1 MKILLIEDDLAI
13 IKILNIAL
21 QNEGYQVQ
29 HTSSGNQ
36 GLKLAVTGAYDA
48 IILDLTLPDNRGENI
63 CAKLRAI
70 KITTPIIAL
79 TGIGD
84 TETKVRMFDLGVD
97 DYLTKPFEFPELFAR
112 LKSLLRKNKVPTDE
126 VIRYADLQLDIKK
139 QRVERDGNLIKLRDK
154 EMKILEYMLLH
165 AEQVLT
171 REMILNY
178 VWGPNIERFTNVVD
192 VHLHHLRDK
201 IDKPFPAKL
210 FKTINNVGYK
220 ISKE

>member
-1 MKILLIEDDLAI
+1 MKILLIDDDPAI

-21 QNEGYQVQ
+21 QNEGYQVDY
-29 HTSSGNQ
+29 TSSANQ
-36 GLKLAVTGAYDA
+36 GLKLGVTGAHDA
-48 IILDLTLPDNRGENI
+48 IILDLTLPDNRGENV
-63 CAKLRAI
+63 CAKLRAL
-70 KITTPIIAL
+70 KISTPIIAL
-79 TGIGD
+79 TAIGD
-84 TETKVRMFDLGVD
+84 METKVRMFDLGVD

-112 LKSLLRKNKVPTDE
+112 LKSLVRKQKIPTDE
-126 VIRYADLQLDIKK
+126 IIRYGDLQLDIKK
-139 QRVERDGNLIKLRDK
+139 QRVERDGNVIKLRDK